1 MARKLEPKKLP
12 SDYERQIRKNNQKR
26 KGRPVPQ
33 LGEQSKQSVPDLKV
47 LSDSEMVMIDFVV
60 QTNLT
65 KAQLRGED
73 DIPTAPLAAR
83 KPFEL
88 GQPLMWPALINHLPT
103 KMHALH
109 RWYLK
114 AFAEGQMVISAL
126 VKDEHYF
133 RGTDEIMIFFEEFC
147 YLYHQD
153 ALDKS
158 LLSAWVL

>member
-1 MARKLEPKKLP
+1 
-12 SDYERQIRKNNQKR
+12 
-26 KGRPVPQ
+26 
-33 LGEQSKQSVPDLKV
+33 
-47 LSDSEMVMIDFVV
+47 MVDFLV

-83 KPFEL
+83 KKFEL
-88 GQPLMWPALINHLPT
+88 GQPLMWPELINHLPT
-103 KMHALH
+103 KMRALH
-109 RWYLK
+109 NWYLK
-114 AFAEGQMVISAL
+114 ASAEGQMVISAL

-133 RGTDEIMIFFEEFC
+133 RGTDEIIIFLEEFW

-158 LLSAWVL
+158 LVSAWVL